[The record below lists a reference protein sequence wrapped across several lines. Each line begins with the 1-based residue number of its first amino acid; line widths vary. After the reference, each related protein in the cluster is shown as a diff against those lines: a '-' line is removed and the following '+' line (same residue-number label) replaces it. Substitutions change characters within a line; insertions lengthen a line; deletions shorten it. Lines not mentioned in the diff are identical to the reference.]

1 MFLTQVIKNRT
12 LNEQIGIL
20 ADLESDM
27 LTFVRN
33 NSPEGLTGVFQDA
46 AGLVAICVLLVAG
59 LGLPALS

>member
-1 MFLTQVIKNRT
+1 
-12 LNEQIGIL
+12 
-20 ADLESDM
+20 M